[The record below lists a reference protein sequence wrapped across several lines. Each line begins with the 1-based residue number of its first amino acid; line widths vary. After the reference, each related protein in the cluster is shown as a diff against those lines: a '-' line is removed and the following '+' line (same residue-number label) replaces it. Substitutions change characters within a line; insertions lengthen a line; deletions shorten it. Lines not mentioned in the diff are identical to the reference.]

1 MNTKTIRNTAIAGFA
16 AIAFV
21 AAGSLAAPTEAH
33 AGGKAAAAFIGGL
46 VLGGI
51 AAHHAYP
58 AYGAP
63 AYGVY
68 YGPTCHWQKQKVW
81 DPYYGYYTWQKVKV
95 CY

>member
-1 MNTKTIRNTAIAGFA
+1 MNTKTLRTSAIAGLA

-21 AAGSLAAPTEAH
+21 AAGSLATPTEAQ
-33 AGGKAAAAFIGGL
+33 AGGKAAAAFVGGL

-51 AAHHAYP
+51 AANA

-63 AYGVY
+63 VYYGAPAY
-68 YGPTCHWQKQKVW
+68 YGPTCHWQKQKVYT
-81 DPYYGYYTWQKVKV
+81 PYGYPVWKKVKV